1 MYLHLRSTEKYI
13 KRHHFHL
20 PKDSVPSFF
29 NGNFFVKIK
38 FKDLLRRIPQC
49 IGIVSLHFASFSSS
63 YDEKEKKN
71 EKSNIKLKSN
81 IWQYHCNDMV
91 HHNQQP
97 FAFRSIYFSRNVFST
112 FLPQMMFSSYT
123 YNICISLV
131 VVCVRVS
138 AQYFFFLFSEMIR
151 CSLLSQL
158 KSLYVLVLFG
168 SNFFFHFLFR

>member
-20 PKDSVPSFF
+20 PNDSVSSLF

-38 FKDLLRRIPQC
+38 FKDLLRRIAQC
-49 IGIVSLHFASFSSS
+49 HSMQSIGIVSLHFASFSSS
-63 YDEKEKKN
+63 YDEKEKKMK
-71 EKSNIKLKSN
+71 KSNIKLKSN

-91 HHNQQP
+91 YHNQQP

-123 YNICISLV
+123 YM
-131 VVCVRVS
+131 
-138 AQYFFFLFSEMIR
+138 Y
-151 CSLLSQL
+151 
-158 KSLYVLVLFG
+158 KS
-168 SNFFFHFLFR
+168 R